1 MGDVHLGRPTSPHT
15 DQVAR
20 DNSRAKSTCLIL
32 ELAPIGWGGTPPQPK
47 YVWDWEKRDVSEL
60 IWRRLAGPK
69 IQLEIV
75 RGRATVGEN
84 SPQDWLALVGWRDE
98 NSAGT

>member
-1 MGDVHLGRPTSPHT
+1 MLYLGISSNR
-15 DQVAR
+15 V
-20 DNSRAKSTCLIL
+20 
-32 ELAPIGWGGTPPQPK
+32 GGTPPQPK